1 MRKHFL
7 TLIALLAVLFA
18 SCGDDEPETKLILYG
33 KYAAENVT
41 ITENG
46 NTFTSPADVTLYKY
60 DSSQPDSAMFTIG
73 DIPIFGE
80 LIKFIVLGGKK
91 TNEN

>member
-1 MRKHFL
+1 MKR
-7 TLIALLAVLFA
+7 IALLFTALMAVLFA

-46 NTFTSPADVTLYKY
+46 NTFTSPADVTLYCNRLYRKY
-60 DSSQPDSAMFTIG
+60 Q
-73 DIPIFGE
+73 
-80 LIKFIVLGGKK
+80 LW
-91 TNEN
+91 N